1 MTLMHALTRT
11 ERDTLHDCEGQIE
24 RALADI
30 RSAWKRIGA
39 ALARIHA
46 GRLYR
51 EVCDT
56 FEAYVE
62 QRWLLPRSTAY
73 EWIEAAGVVISI
85 ESTPVVIDGES
96 RVIDPPARIQHAREL
111 SRLPATEQAPALHE
125 ARQMAHE
132 RGASEPTT
140 YEVKRVVTARLGE
153 PEPRPNAELA
163 HERQQ
168 RALCDLV
175 RRVWTQI
182 DAERRGALAHELQ
195 IWEP

>member
-1 MTLMHALTRT
+1 MTLMHALSRT
-11 ERDTLHDCEGQIE
+11 ERDTLTECESQIE

-56 FEAYVE
+56 FDAYVE

-73 EWIEAAGVVISI
+73 EWIEAAGVVIAI

-96 RVIDPPARIQHAREL
+96 RVIDPPARISHAREL
-111 SRLPATEQAPALHE
+111 ARLPADMQPYALHE
-125 ARQMAHE
+125 AQE
-132 RGASEPTT
+132 RAKSENRAVTT
-140 YEVKRVVTARLGE
+140 YDVKRVVTARLGE
-153 PEPRPNAELA
+153 PEPRTSAELA

-175 RRVWTQI
+175 RRVWGQI
-182 DAERRGALAHELQ
+182 DAERRCALLSELSG
-195 IWEP
+195 

>member
-1 MTLMHALTRT
+1 MTLMHALSRT
-11 ERDTLHDCEGQIE
+11 ERDTLTECESQIE

-56 FEAYVE
+56 FDAYVE

-73 EWIEAAGVVISI
+73 EWIEAAGVVIAI

-96 RVIDPPARIQHAREL
+96 RVIDPPARISHAREL
-111 SRLPATEQAPALHE
+111 ARLPANMQPYALHE
-125 ARQMAHE
+125 AQE
-132 RGASEPTT
+132 RAKSENRTVTT
-140 YEVKRVVTARLGE
+140 YDVKRVVTARLGE
-153 PEPRPNAELA
+153 PEPRTSAEIA

-175 RRVWTQI
+175 RRVWGQI
-182 DAERRGALAHELQ
+182 DAERRATLLGELGETQ
-195 IWEP
+195 